1 MVSSSSLPKEDNHID
16 ALIPRLLE
24 YAPQYYDLSGFPDGE
39 TKRALVPAA
48 NKRSRKASAMKGGS
62 SKSKVTRSSTKARQG
77 SDQSS
82 IADAMSQLHV

>member
-39 TKRALVPAA
+39 TKRMLVRAA
-48 NKRSRKASAMKGGS
+48 NKRSRNASAMDGGS
-62 SKSKVTRSSTKARQG
+62 SKGKDTRPSRRARQG
-77 SDQSS
+77 SDKSS
-82 IADAMSQLHV
+82 IADAMSELHV